1 MLISDESRQKFGE
14 ALAKGI
20 GALIKRDSSESWL
33 TEANCRT
40 GHVRITEALSGG
52 PSAASY
58 FAKQVEAI
66 SPAIT
71 RVTTRPISLGEPAA
85 YDIDITFD
93 PKAVEALYS
102 DGKSAIASL
111 EKDGKKYVVDKD
123 GKAVEVED
131 PDKYVNNLNKT
142 TGSRYQKQAEGAGDG
157 SDDILGNLQKLV
169 EEANI
174 ALQDT
179 GVDAKLEGDK
189 ILLSGDAAL
198 VKPTQSA
205 LPDPLFGLDDLE
217 GGYNVDTGAM
227 EVTVPKFADTRD
239 VANLEEFLYKAVNTI
254 LDIVEN
260 GNYTEEDEW
269 GKLLADT
276 EEDPAYVSRYSYSG
290 DEFVGEDKA
299 KGAKLIKSLM
309 AEHFDEAKKVAVK
322 LMGEKIAEALVIA
335 PKQRT
340 PINESKQKVV
350 IDEEAAILDMAHEAA
365 VSALPHQDVSLDSFI
380 NPNYV

>member
-1 MLISDESRQKFGE
+1 MLISDKSRQQFGE

-20 GALIKRDSSESWL
+20 GALLKRDSSESWL
-33 TEANCRT
+33 TEANCLT

-71 RVTTRPISLGEPAA
+71 RVTARPISLGEPAA
-85 YDIDITFD
+85 YDIDINFD
-93 PKAVEALYS
+93 PKMVESLYS

-111 EKDGKKYVVDKD
+111 EKDGKKYVVGQD

-142 TGSRYQKQAEGAGDG
+142 TGSRYQKQAEDVAD
-157 SDDILGNLQKLV
+157 SDDVVGKLQKIV
-169 EEANI
+169 DEANV

-179 GVDAKLEGDK
+179 GVEVKLDGDK

-205 LPDPLFGLDDLE
+205 LPDPLFGLEDLE
-217 GGYNVDTGAM
+217 GGYNAESGAM
-227 EVTVPKFADTRD
+227 EVTIPKFADTRD

-254 LDIVEN
+254 LDIVEK
-260 GNYTEEDEW
+260 GSYTEEDEW
-269 GKLLADT
+269 SRLLADA
-276 EEDPAYVSRYSYSG
+276 EEDPAYASRYSYSG
-290 DEFVGEDKA
+290 ESFVGEDKQ

-309 AEHFDEAKKVAVK
+309 AENFDEAKKVASK
-322 LMGEKIAEALVIA
+322 LMGEKLAEQLLVA
-335 PKQRT
+335 PAAKH
-340 PINESKQKVV
+340 PINESKQRVT

-365 VSALPHQDVSLDSFI
+365 VSALPHQDVNLDSFI
-380 NPNYV
+380 NPNLA

>member
-14 ALAKGI
+14 ALAQGI
-20 GALIKRDSSESWL
+20 GALVKRDSSESWL
-33 TEANCRT
+33 TDANCRT

-93 PKAVEALYS
+93 PHMVESLYS
-102 DGKSAIASL
+102 DGKSAIATL
-111 EKDGKKYVVDKD
+111 EKDGKKYVVGQD

-142 TGSRYQKQAEGAGDG
+142 TGSHYQKQAEEAGDG
-157 SDDILGNLQKLV
+157 ADDITSSLRKLV
-169 EEANI
+169 EEANV

-179 GVDAKLEGDK
+179 GVEAKLDGDM
-189 ILLSGDAAL
+189 ISLTGDAAL

-217 GGYNVDTGAM
+217 GGYNADTGAM
-227 EVTVPKFADTRD
+227 EVTIPKFADTRD

-254 LDIVEN
+254 LDIVE
-260 GNYTEEDEW
+260 GGDYTEEDEW
-269 GKLLADT
+269 ARLLADA
-276 EEDPAYVSRYSYSG
+276 EEDPVYVSRYSYSG
-290 DEFVGEDKA
+290 ESFVGEDKA
-299 KGAKLIKSLM
+299 KGAKLVKSLM
-309 AEHFDEAKKVAVK
+309 VEDFEAAKVVAAK

-335 PKQRT
+335 PKAKS
-340 PINESKQKVV
+340 PINESKQKVA
-350 IDEEAAILDMAHEAA
+350 IDEEAMILDMAHEAA
-365 VSALPHQDVSLDSFI
+365 VDALPHQDVSLESFI
-380 NPNYV
+380 NPNFV